1 MLPIWIFQGQR
12 VHCLRPR
19 CVVLC
24 CVSRVASQP
33 ASRMTSSTATCW
45 TIVHQ
50 DDSSDQSS
58 DVQSLRNALEKGSED
73 VKIQT
78 MQKILILMLNGN
90 PLPGLLMHVIRFVS
104 RLCASRADVVGHAQ
118 QEQAAEEAVAF
129 LLGGLSENKPRWKI
143 EAGDDSCVVSSH
155 RNISMLTC

>member
-1 MLPIWIFQGQR
+1 
-12 VHCLRPR
+12 
-19 CVVLC
+19 
-24 CVSRVASQP
+24 
-33 ASRMTSSTATCW
+33 MTSSTATCW

-104 RLCASRADVVGHAQ
+104 RLSTSRADVLGHA
-118 QEQAAEEAVAF
+118 
-129 LLGGLSENKPRWKI
+129 
-143 EAGDDSCVVSSH
+143 
-155 RNISMLTC
+155 

>member
-1 MLPIWIFQGQR
+1 MFTACGR
-12 VHCLRPR
+12 GVSF
-19 CVVLC
+19 CVVS
-24 CVSRVASQP
+24 VESPASQP

-104 RLCASRADVVGHAQ
+104 RLCASRADV
-118 QEQAAEEAVAF
+118 
-129 LLGGLSENKPRWKI
+129 
-143 EAGDDSCVVSSH
+143 
-155 RNISMLTC
+155 